1 MTSFDTFSQ
10 RSRFESGGGGG
21 TNTPIS
27 RNLETNNQTLPRT
40 FRWNNTSNHS
50 TSTPTPTLIG
60 QSLIGAAGA
69 TGSQSQLPTSEKST
83 INRFLSGSGTN
94 TPISTSRNLVEI
106 NSSPMPWKSSSTN
119 FCDSPYQQRRRLD
132 NSVESAAKFLTE
144 ALPCTNNTGSCKNAL
159 LLAQNCQSVLNIKH
173 SRH

>member
-1 MTSFDTFSQ
+1 MTAFNTFSQ

-40 FRWNNTSNHS
+40 FRWNNTNNHA
-50 TSTPTPTLIG
+50 TITPTMTP
-60 QSLIGAAGA
+60 LIGATAG
-69 TGSQSQLPTSEKST
+69 GSQSQLPTSEKST

-94 TPISTSRNLVEI
+94 TPICTSRNLVEI
-106 NSSPMPWKSSSTN
+106 NSSPMPWKSSLTN

-144 ALPCTNNTGSCKNAL
+144 ALPCTNNTGSCKKAL
-159 LLAQNCQSVLNIKH
+159 LLAQNCQSVFNIKH
-173 SRH
+173 RH